1 MDKPLTLTLTPEA
14 LEKKRTIK
22 KFDDITKE
30 GYSNQPKNVIR
41 INYTRIRLTPALDEL
56 TKALRGTDKRRI
68 YNALQSLN
76 DAVNVWLEFNDYIQ
90 VPCFCI
96 TTNQNIFIKPRLA
109 AAAAARGGRKKS
121 VRKGKKTT
129 TKRKL
134 RKGKSKKSRK
144 SVRRY
149 KKFSN
154 KYKY

>member
-1 MDKPLTLTLTPEA
+1 MDDATLTPEA
-14 LEKKRTIK
+14 LTEKRKIK
-22 KFDDITKE
+22 KFDDISKE
-30 GYSNQPKNVIR
+30 GYSNPPKNVIR
-41 INYTRIRLTPALDEL
+41 INYMRIRLTPALDEL
-56 TKALRGTDKRRI
+56 TKALSGTDNGKI

-90 VPCFCI
+90 VPCFCP
-96 TTNQNIFIKPRLA
+96 TTTTQNIFIKPRLA